1 MRHLKTLSMLAGF
14 SLICVLAL
22 TARSADDPKSPRGQV
37 ASVTDK
43 ALGILRDPKLTPEQR
58 RVQVRDLAYNYMDF
72 ETLSR
77 LTLSRYW
84 RGLTPTQRSQFVE
97 EFKQHLSNTYSHTF
111 DQYHG
116 EIVKITGDRPEDD
129 GDWTVLT
136 QIIGEQN
143 GRHEVLAKVDYRLRK
158 RPDWRVIDI
167 TVEGVSLVGNFR
179 SQFQSIMADGG
190 IDRLLKLLHD
200 KNAAGEPG
208 NIK

>member
-1 MRHLKTLSMLAGF
+1 MRHFKTLSILAGF
-14 SLICVLAL
+14 SLICLLAL
-22 TARSADDPKSPRGQV
+22 TARSADDPGSPRAQV

-58 RVQVRDLAYNYMDF
+58 RIQVRDLAYHYMDF

-77 LTLSRYW
+77 LTLGRYW
-84 RGLTPTQRSQFVE
+84 RGLTPTQKSQFVE
-97 EFKQHLSNTYSHTF
+97 EFKQHLANTYTHTF

-116 EIVKITGDRPEDD
+116 EDVKITGDRAEAD

-136 QIIGEQN
+136 QIIANQD
-143 GRHEVLAKVDYRLRK
+143 GRRDVLAKVDYRLRK

-167 TVEGVSLVGNFR
+167 TVEGVSLVANFR

-200 KNAAGEPG
+200 KNVAGEPA